1 MNNKLSD
8 ADVRVIRRRLADGI
22 SRATLAREYGLAT
35 ETIAKIH
42 RGDTFR
48 WVTEEVRAVPTDL
61 EMQASQARLLALSM
75 SMQAQRATVS
85 PPADSAEPAPELEEA
100 ATAMMRKLFG

>member
-1 MNNKLSD
+1 MNPKLTD
-8 ADVRVIRRRLADGI
+8 DDVRVIRRRLTDGI
-22 SRATLAREYGLAT
+22 PRATLAKEYGLAT

-61 EMQASQARLLALSM
+61 EAQASQTRMLALAQ
-75 SMQAQRATVS
+75 SMQAQGVTAS
-85 PPADSAEPAPELEEA
+85 PPAGSLESAPKLGEE
-100 ATAMMRKLFG
+100 ATAMVRKLFG

>member
-1 MNNKLSD
+1 MNNKLND
-8 ADVRVIRRRLADGI
+8 DDVRVIRRRLADGI
-22 SRATLAREYGLAT
+22 PRATLAREYGLAT

-61 EMQASQARLLALSM
+61 EMQASQARLLALSQ
-75 SMQAQRATVS
+75 SMQAQRRQVS
-85 PPADSAEPAPELEEA
+85 PPADSAEPAPEMEDA
-100 ATAMMRKLFG
+100 ATAMVRKLFG